1 MQLGGREDSA
11 IETNVNYEIKC
22 CLCSSSNLCLYI
34 GETSRNVYTRG
45 LEHIAMARKEDEV
58 SFIHKH
64 MYEYHRGMKEE
75 IIARVSH
82 SNKDYLSRQVRE
94 GVQIRR
100 SGGRLMNSKSEWF
113 QPPLFQIRNELVN
126 S

>member
-1 MQLGGREDSA
+1 M
-11 IETNVNYEIKC
+11 
-22 CLCSSSNLCLYI
+22 
-34 GETSRNVYTRG
+34 
-45 LEHIAMARKEDEV
+45 KEDIV
-58 SFIHKH
+58 
-64 MYEYHRGMKEE
+64 
-75 IIARVSH
+75 ARVSH
-82 SNKDYLSRQVRE
+82 SNKDCLSRQVRE